1 MTGLVP
7 ETFLAELEEAER
19 EPLYQLG
26 VKRGFPRGS
35 MLMLQGEPDER
46 VMLLLAGRVKIS
58 RVDQEGREQLLSIRD
73 PGDVLGE
80 LAFIDGQP
88 RIANVAALEAVEAIV
103 TPAQTLRRHLETTPR
118 VAVVLLE
125 IVTRRLR
132 EATVKRSQF
141 GASDTMGR
149 LTARILEL
157 TERYGEPSPEGI
169 EVTSPLSQEDLAA
182 WTGSSRAGVAEAL
195 HTLRELGWLHTER
208 RRLIVRDLESL
219 RARAA

>member
-1 MTGLVP
+1 MTRLVP

-26 VKRGFPRGS
+26 VKRSFPPGS
-35 MLMLQGEPDER
+35 MLMFQGEPDER
-46 VMLLLAGRVKIS
+46 VMLLLAGRVKVS
-58 RVDQEGREQLLSIRD
+58 RVDQDGREVLLSIRD

-80 LAFIDGQP
+80 VAFIDGQP

-103 TPAQTLRRHLETTPR
+103 APANALRRHLETTPR
-118 VAVVLLE
+118 AAVVLLE

-132 EATVKRSQF
+132 ETTVKRSQF

-149 LTARILEL
+149 LAARILEL
-157 TERYGEPSPEGI
+157 AQRYGEPTPDGI
-169 EVTSPLSQEDLAA
+169 EVLSPLSQEDLAA
-182 WTGSSRAGVAEAL
+182 WTGSSRAGVADAL
-195 HTLRELGWLHTER
+195 HTMRELGWVRTDR
-208 RRLIVRDLESL
+208 RKVIVSDVEAL